1 MLVKDIGLLTYDA
14 FLSAAE
20 YLEGIAVIMV
30 YGGAAP
36 YLGILTIAGT
46 EYRHGNGKHVVT
58 LVFESNSRLCI
69 AGIISCRITK
79 VSEYLVLLHHI
90 LIDVDD
96 DITVDMTAVVAT
108 TVDITIQQ
116 TQVLTH
122 CTFTDS
128 QFFKVFLVRIPICS
142 IPLKVIAIRCQLVI
156 GMRRSIG
163 NLRTVGNEFA

>member
-1 MLVKDIGLLTYDA
+1 MLVKDIGLLAYDT
-14 FLSAAE
+14 FLAATE
-20 YLEGIAVIMV
+20 YLEGIAVVMV

-46 EYRHGNGKHVVT
+46 EYRHGNCKHVVT

-69 AGIISCRITK
+69 AGIIGCRITK
-79 VSEYLVLLHHI
+79 VFEYLILLHHI

-96 DITVDMTAVVAT
+96 DIAVDMTAVIAT
-108 TVDITIQQ
+108 AVDITIQQ

-122 CTFTDS
+122 CTFIVS
-128 QFFKVFLVRIPICS
+128 QFFKVFLVLIPICS

-156 GMRRSIG
+156 G
-163 NLRTVGNEFA
+163 V